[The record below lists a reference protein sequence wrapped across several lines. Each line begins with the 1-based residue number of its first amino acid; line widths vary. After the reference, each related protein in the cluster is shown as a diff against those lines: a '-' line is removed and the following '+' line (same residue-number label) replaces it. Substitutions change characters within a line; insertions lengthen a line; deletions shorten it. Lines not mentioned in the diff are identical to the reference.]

1 MAQPDAES
9 NKNLD
14 LPSVSKPGAG
24 DGEPIAMIPPQ
35 IEGYDI
41 LSPLG
46 QAGQGQVWRAVQM
59 GTHRHVAIKIPHIR
73 FIASRKSLLRFEREV
88 ELAARM
94 EHRNIAQIY
103 ESGVHQGLY
112 YYAMEYVDGVHLDAF
127 VQDHHL
133 SVRQTVELMRTVCA
147 AVQYAHQKGIIHRD
161 LKPSNIL
168 VTQEGQPYLLDF
180 GLARSVLTD
189 RDDPTIS
196 TEGELAGTPAYMSP
210 EQAQGSHDQLDTRT
224 DVYSLGI
231 ILYRL
236 LTRQFPY
243 PVDHS
248 VAETLSNIIQAEPVR
263 PCRIAKQ
270 LDPELECII
279 LKTLAKE
286 PEQRYQSAAEL
297 RADLD
302 NWLQG
307 LPITAKSG
315 QTLYVI
321 GKMISKHRYASAVVF
336 LVIVILTSNLFTSLY
351 FYHRSVEYLKEVNSL
366 SAKIMKETQYTIAA
380 TFLDWLD
387 EWQNGR
393 PMPVEIFER
402 YMPEKSRELTAIH
415 YLLKVQ
421 SKPDPDGT
429 RDPDLG
435 QEPQWFEHFLRA
447 EAFLKFHEIDRAS
460 ELYEKSRLELEK
472 SRPDERWY
480 TKHIEARLY
489 HMGHSN
495 TTDTPGK
502 KD

>member
-1 MAQPDAES
+1 MAQPDMES
-9 NKNLD
+9 NMNLD

-24 DGEPIAMIPPQ
+24 DGEPIAMIPPR
-35 IEGYDI
+35 IEGYEI

-88 ELAARM
+88 ELAARL
-94 EHRNIAQIY
+94 EHRNIAHIY
-103 ESGVHQGLY
+103 ESGIHQGFY
-112 YYAMEYVDGVHLDAF
+112 YYAMEFIDGVHLDAY
-127 VQDHHL
+127 VQDRHL

-168 VTQEGQPYLLDF
+168 VTQDGQPYLLDF

-189 RDDPTIS
+189 KEDPAIS

-210 EQAQGSHDQLDTRT
+210 EQAQGQHDQLDTRT

-248 VAETLSNIIQAEPVR
+248 VAETLSNIIQTEPIR

-270 LDPELECII
+270 LDHELECII
-279 LKTLAKE
+279 LKALAKE

-307 LPITAKSG
+307 FPITAKSG
-315 QTLYVI
+315 QTLYVLKKVI
-321 GKMISKHRYASAVVF
+321 TRHKKAVLTAGLMAVIVVSYFFVSLDFYLQKIKALRELEPVIQQIQETDSELVHASVFCTFMEQWQKSNSDNARSMYSIMTQDDGKESRAVRFLLDPSPLESKETDFRAAMPDTPWF
-336 LVIVILTSNLFTSLY
+336 ADLVIGV
-351 FYHRSVEYLKEVNSL
+351 HCRH
-366 SAKIMKETQYTIAA
+366 
-380 TFLDWLD
+380 
-387 EWQNGR
+387 QNE
-393 PMPVEIFER
+393 P
-402 YMPEKSRELTAIH
+402 SRA
-415 YLLKVQ
+415 
-421 SKPDPDGT
+421 
-429 RDPDLG
+429 LG
-435 QEPQWFEHFLRA
+435 QFQNSRA
-447 EAFLKFHEIDRAS
+447 GMLGSEALNESDFWYLGRVVVWIS
-460 ELYEKSRLELEK
+460 ELSDPNGG
-472 SRPDERWY
+472 S
-480 TKHIEARLY
+480 
-489 HMGHSN
+489 
-495 TTDTPGK
+495 
-502 KD
+502 